1 MLEEIEG
8 DKKKTLTKFPF
19 QKLLALFIIGHI
31 TVTTPLIDK
40 CKKYGVA
47 LVVMKPNLRPV
58 FFWANSAE
66 ANYLLRKRQFECSTE
81 ELSIAK
87 CIVYNKVLNQ
97 KAALAKTRK
106 KDSYTVDAIKQ
117 CDAALVT
124 LPDVDEYNQLMGLEG
139 TVAKTYF
146 SAYYQNQNWKGR
158 HPRIKSDVLNVTL
171 DIGYSILFNFMES
184 FIRMFGFDL
193 YVGVYHRLWFKRKS
207 LVCDLME
214 PFRCIIDHA
223 VLLAFNRKQFS
234 EKDFT
239 LIKQEYHL
247 KYEKCAD
254 YYKVFYDELIARKM
268 DIFKFV
274 QQYYRCFM
282 GCKSVKEYPIFE
294 FQMIIVSYDISDDKM
309 RTNFSKMLKSNGAIR
324 LQFSVY
330 EVRNTKRIMD
340 NLVAKIEAYAKHFT
354 ADDSVILFDVDS
366 DKLTKYGN
374 AIHRDQA
381 IVYF

>member
-1 MLEEIEG
+1 MFTHKDIEMRTIFVVNCIEHDRSLRVNSGELMLEEIEG

-66 ANYLLRKRQFECSTE
+66 ANYLLRKRQFEYSTE
-81 ELSIAK
+81 DLSIAK

-146 SAYYQNQNWKGR
+146 SAYYQNQNWGGR
-158 HPRIKSDVLNVTL
+158 HPRMKSDVLNVTL

-207 LVCDLME
+207 LVCD
-214 PFRCIIDHA
+214 
-223 VLLAFNRKQFS
+223 
-234 EKDFT
+234 
-239 LIKQEYHL
+239 
-247 KYEKCAD
+247 
-254 YYKVFYDELIARKM
+254 
-268 DIFKFV
+268 
-274 QQYYRCFM
+274 
-282 GCKSVKEYPIFE
+282 
-294 FQMIIVSYDISDDKM
+294 
-309 RTNFSKMLKSNGAIR
+309 
-324 LQFSVY
+324 
-330 EVRNTKRIMD
+330 
-340 NLVAKIEAYAKHFT
+340 
-354 ADDSVILFDVDS
+354 
-366 DKLTKYGN
+366 
-374 AIHRDQA
+374 
-381 IVYF
+381 

>member
-8 DKKKTLTKFPF
+8 DKKKTLIKFPF

-58 FFWANSAE
+58 FFWENSAE
-66 ANYLLRKRQFECSTE
+66 ANYLLRKRQFEYSTE
-81 ELSIAK
+81 DLSIAK

-124 LPDVDEYNQLMGLEG
+124 LPDVDEYNLLMGLEG

-146 SAYYQNQNWKGR
+146 SAYYQNQNWNGR
-158 HPRIKSDVLNVTL
+158 HPRMKSDVLNVTL
-171 DIGYSILFNFMES
+171 DIGYSILFNFVES

-309 RTNFSKMLKSNGAIR
+309 RTNFSKMLKCNGAIR

>member
-1 MLEEIEG
+1 MY
-8 DKKKTLTKFPF
+8 
-19 QKLLALFIIGHI
+19 II
-31 TVTTPLIDK
+31 
-40 CKKYGVA
+40 
-47 LVVMKPNLRPV
+47 
-58 FFWANSAE
+58 
-66 ANYLLRKRQFECSTE
+66 
-81 ELSIAK
+81 
-87 CIVYNKVLNQ
+87 KVLNQ
-97 KAALAKTRK
+97 KTALSKTRK
-106 KDSYTVDAIKQ
+106 KDCNTVDAIKQ
-117 CDAALVT
+117 CDAALDT

-146 SAYYQNQNWKGR
+146 SAYYQLQNWKGR
-158 HPRIKSDVLNVTL
+158 HPRMKSDVLNVTL

-254 YYKVFYDELIARKM
+254 YYRVFYDELIARKM

-294 FQMIIVSYDISDDKM
+294 F
-309 RTNFSKMLKSNGAIR
+309 
-324 LQFSVY
+324 
-330 EVRNTKRIMD
+330 
-340 NLVAKIEAYAKHFT
+340 
-354 ADDSVILFDVDS
+354 
-366 DKLTKYGN
+366 
-374 AIHRDQA
+374 
-381 IVYF
+381 

>member
-1 MLEEIEG
+1 MFTHKDIEMRTIFVVNCIEHDRSLRVNSGELMLEELEG

-66 ANYLLRKRQFECSTE
+66 ANYLLRKKQFEYSTE
-81 ELSIAK
+81 DLSIAK

-97 KAALAKTRK
+97 KAALSKTRK

-117 CDAALVT
+117 CDAALDT
-124 LPDVDEYNQLMGLEG
+124 LPDIDEYNQLMGLEG

-158 HPRIKSDVLNVTL
+158 HPRMKSDVLNVTL

-207 LVCDLME
+207 LVCDLIE

-223 VLLAFNRKQFS
+223 TLLAFNRKQFS
-234 EKDFT
+234 EKDFK
-239 LIKQEYHL
+239 LI
-247 KYEKCAD
+247 
-254 YYKVFYDELIARKM
+254 
-268 DIFKFV
+268 
-274 QQYYRCFM
+274 
-282 GCKSVKEYPIFE
+282 GCPVLCSSF
-294 FQMIIVSYDISDDKM
+294 
-309 RTNFSKMLKSNGAIR
+309 
-324 LQFSVY
+324 
-330 EVRNTKRIMD
+330 
-340 NLVAKIEAYAKHFT
+340 
-354 ADDSVILFDVDS
+354 
-366 DKLTKYGN
+366 
-374 AIHRDQA
+374 
-381 IVYF
+381 

>member
-1 MLEEIEG
+1 MFTHKDIEMRTIFVVNCIEHDRNLRVNSGELMLEELEG

-66 ANYLLRKRQFECSTE
+66 ANYLLRKKQFEYSTE
-81 ELSIAK
+81 DLSIAK

-117 CDAALVT
+117 CDAALDT
-124 LPDVDEYNQLMGLEG
+124 LPDIDEYNQLMGLEG

-146 SAYYQNQNWKGR
+146 SAYYQNQNWRGR
-158 HPRIKSDVLNVTL
+158 HPRMKSDVLNVTL

-223 VLLAFNRKQFS
+223 TLLAFNRKQFS
-234 EKDFT
+234 EKDFK

-247 KYEKCAD
+247 KYENCAD
-254 YYKVFYDELIARKM
+254 YYKVFYDELIAKKM

-294 FQMIIVSYDISDDKM
+294 F
-309 RTNFSKMLKSNGAIR
+309 
-324 LQFSVY
+324 
-330 EVRNTKRIMD
+330 
-340 NLVAKIEAYAKHFT
+340 
-354 ADDSVILFDVDS
+354 
-366 DKLTKYGN
+366 
-374 AIHRDQA
+374 
-381 IVYF
+381 

>member
-1 MLEEIEG
+1 MRTIFVVNCIEHDRSLRVNSGELMLEELEG

-58 FFWANSAE
+58 FFLANSAE
-66 ANYLLRKRQFECSTE
+66 ANYLLRKKQFEYSTE
-81 ELSIAK
+81 DLSIAK

-97 KAALAKTRK
+97 KAALSKTRK

-117 CDAALVT
+117 CDAALDT

-158 HPRIKSDVLNVTL
+158 HPRMKSDVLNVTL

-223 VLLAFNRKQFS
+223 TLLAFNRKQFS
-234 EKDFT
+234 EKDFK

-247 KYEKCAD
+247 KYENCAD
-254 YYKVFYDELIARKM
+254 YYKVFYDELIAKKM

-294 FQMIIVSYDISDDKM
+294 F
-309 RTNFSKMLKSNGAIR
+309 
-324 LQFSVY
+324 
-330 EVRNTKRIMD
+330 
-340 NLVAKIEAYAKHFT
+340 
-354 ADDSVILFDVDS
+354 
-366 DKLTKYGN
+366 
-374 AIHRDQA
+374 
-381 IVYF
+381 